1 MASRAPL
8 MAACLAVPLALALP
22 AAAEPP
28 AAPAEGAG
36 GRGQAVRSFER
47 FAASWMEKMERA
59 EAENRSR
66 PDVRAQDGR
75 TYVTY
80 RGYGERFETELR
92 ATGSA
97 RAPYVGLLRYSEIL
111 FACADRS
118 AERCRAASRIPVT
131 EIFRYQ
137 DGRWVY

>member
-1 MASRAPL
+1 MAPRAL
-8 MAACLAVPLALALP
+8 LAALLLALAAGPAVP
-22 AAAEPP
+22 AAGEPP
-28 AAPAEGAG
+28 AAPAEGAE
-36 GRGQAVRSFER
+36 GRGHALRSFER

-66 PDVRAQDGR
+66 PDVRAEDGR

-80 RGYGERFETELR
+80 RGYGESVETELR

-97 RAPYVGLLRYSEIL
+97 RAPYVGLLRYEEIL

-118 AERCRAASRIPVT
+118 AERCRAASRTPVT